1 MPYYKA
7 QHEVFVRALIRHG
20 DQLLAYRQAY
30 PKASKE
36 SAYTAAIRLMQRPMI
51 KARVAQAMLQHAL
64 RERERERE
72 REELR
77 RRMEEEDILQKR
89 LWLAKVV
96 RGEVEKKR

>member
-30 PKASKE
+30 PQASKE
-36 SAYTAAIRLMQRPMI
+36 SAYTAAIRLMRRPQI
-51 KARVAQAMLQHAL
+51 RERVRSAMLAHKE

-72 REELR
+72 REEHKRRKAEEDVMR
-77 RRMEEEDILQKR
+77 RRI
-89 LWLAKVV
+89 WLAKVV
-96 RGEVEKKR
+96 GGGVE